1 MMDIEKV
8 ILAAK
13 LGRARKD
20 AQVDTCSVFA
30 AALYDFL
37 SERGIPRKIVTAVK
51 KGFQAWAHS
60 VIEVDGRFFDSL
72 GEFSVSIY
80 RDRARIHPSVSL
92 DISYV
97 PDTRDDCYEEEFIEM
112 YNFYLKMLTKAA
124 A

>member
-1 MMDIEKV
+1 M
-8 ILAAK
+8 
-13 LGRARKD
+13 
-20 AQVDTCSVFA
+20 
-30 AALYDFL
+30 
-37 SERGIPRKIVTAVK
+37 
-51 KGFQAWAHS
+51 
-60 VIEVDGRFFDSL
+60 IEVDGRFFDSL